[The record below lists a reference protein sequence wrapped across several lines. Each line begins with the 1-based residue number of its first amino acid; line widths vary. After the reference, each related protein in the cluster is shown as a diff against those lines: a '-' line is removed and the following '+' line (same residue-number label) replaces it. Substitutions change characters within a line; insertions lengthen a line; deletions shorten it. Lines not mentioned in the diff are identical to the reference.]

1 MLGNRPAQHLEACQ
15 DSPVAFL
22 AQENVMPR
30 NGGERLTRNVYV
42 ERPAHSRCAQLR
54 RLAQFLACEETL
66 IEYISVE
73 NVNGYPH

>member
-1 MLGNRPAQHLEACQ
+1 
-15 DSPVAFL
+15 
-22 AQENVMPR
+22 MPR
-30 NGGERLTRNVYV
+30 NGGERLTRCVYV